1 MLSKLSTEILE
12 APFGVLN
19 LTRDH
24 AAVYLVLLEL
34 GAGPAGSIAKMSRL
48 PRSTTYLLLDE
59 LKKSGLVNEIE
70 GEKKKYFA
78 PVSPERLKDLLDE
91 KAREVR
97 RTDLD
102 LRTNFA
108 VVETLFEN
116 HRSSFPKVHF
126 YEGENGLKTVYL
138 DSLWASE
145 ILTIAQGDGEMF
157 DPEAA
162 PGFVKEFIRE
172 VTEREILVREIIEE
186 TPPALEYAKRYKT
199 KTHEIVM
206 MPKASRG
213 VSSHTVKHIYADKIA
228 YIFHEH
234 LTAVVIES
242 DALAASERSLFE
254 LIWMQVKGFQSA
266 RVM

>member
-12 APFGVLN
+12 APFRIIN
-19 LTRDH
+19 LTSDH
-24 AAVYLVLLEL
+24 ASVYLSLLEL
-34 GAGPAGSIAKMSRL
+34 GEASASSIAKMSKL

-59 LKKSGLVNEIE
+59 LKKSGLISEDA
-70 GEKKKYFA
+70 GGLKKYFT

-97 RTDLD
+97 RIDLD

-116 HRSSFPKVHF
+116 HRSSFPKVRF
-126 YEGENGLKTVYL
+126 YEGENGLKIVYF
-138 DSLWASE
+138 DSLWAAE
-145 ILTIAQGDGEMF
+145 IFIIDQGNGEMF

-172 VTEREILVREIIEE
+172 VTEREISIREIVEE

-199 KTHEIVM
+199 KTHEIAI
-206 MPKASRG
+206 MPEASRG
-213 VSSHTVKHIYADKIA
+213 VPGDSVKLIYADKIA
-228 YIFHEH
+228 YISFDH
-234 LTAVVIES
+234 LTAVVIE
-242 DALAASERSLFE
+242 DAVLAEGERATFE
-254 LIWMQVKGFQSA
+254 LLWRQFNKS
-266 RVM
+266 